1 MTWVPGNLQSSWQL
15 SEMERL
21 VRSTWND
28 LHWCSSFAV
37 TSPWTL
43 FFFPPNWNWIV
54 LWCCSAPFLS
64 KSPGGCLEG
73 GVCVLAILPVPSP
86 AHITPFW
93 EQFPFTSSALL
104 IPWVSK
110 LNQLTDKQGA
120 GLPPPPPFR
129 INQHLDIHSWI
140 TQPSDFVWD
149 LFFFILF
156 SWIQEGFQD
165 SICILFSELTYI
177 HWTENCL

>member
-1 MTWVPGNLQSSWQL
+1 MTSAG
-15 SEMERL
+15 
-21 VRSTWND
+21 
-28 LHWCSSFAV
+28 
-37 TSPWTL
+37 TL
-43 FFFPPNWNWIV
+43 FFPNWNWIV
-54 LWCCSAPFLS
+54 LWCCLAPFLS

-120 GLPPPPPFR
+120 GLPSPLPFLGLTSTW
-129 INQHLDIHSWI
+129 IYLAESHSLLI
-140 TQPSDFVWD
+140 LAEIFF
-149 LFFFILF
+149 LFL
-156 SWIQEGFQD
+156 WIQKGFQD